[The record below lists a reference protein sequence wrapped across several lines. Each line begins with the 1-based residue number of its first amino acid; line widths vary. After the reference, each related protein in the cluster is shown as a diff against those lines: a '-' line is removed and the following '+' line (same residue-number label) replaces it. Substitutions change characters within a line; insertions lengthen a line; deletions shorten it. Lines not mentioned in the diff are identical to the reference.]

1 MQEGTSLR
9 QPFLLT
15 WQGGEM
21 PARIPRLWELGLG
34 EACALHAVTM
44 PAAATSWPGAAARHT
59 LTGGLAAHTSITV
72 PEKTH
77 W

>member
-1 MQEGTSLR
+1 MQEGTSLC

-21 PARIPRLWELGLG
+21 PARIPRLRELGLG

-44 PAAATSWPGAAARHT
+44 PAAATSWPGAAAS
-59 LTGGLAAHTSITV
+59 AHPDRRVGCSHI
-72 PEKTH
+72 H
-77 W
+77 HGA